1 MLGITRTK
9 IAFVALIFS
18 ASTQTLPLSALF
30 IITALS
36 ALIPWKELFS
46 LRRTLRKKN

>member
-9 IAFVALIFS
+9 IAFVALILS

-30 IITALS
+30 LLVALS

>member
-18 ASTQTLPLSALF
+18 ASTQTLSLSVLF
-30 IITALS
+30 LLIALS

>member
-9 IAFVALIFS
+9 IAFVALILS
-18 ASTQTLPLSALF
+18 ASTQTLSLSALF
-30 IITALS
+30 IIVALS